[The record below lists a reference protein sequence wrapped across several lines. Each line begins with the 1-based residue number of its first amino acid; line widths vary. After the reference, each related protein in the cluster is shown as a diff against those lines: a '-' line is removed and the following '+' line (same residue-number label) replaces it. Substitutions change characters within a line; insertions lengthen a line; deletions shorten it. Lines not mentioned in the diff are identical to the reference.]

1 MPGLPDPNDGPLAGN
16 GRPYALWILLPIF
29 GLIAL
34 MAITMELTA
43 RPKPF
48 LFHEGGKASVPHRPA
63 EFSEVLAVDPLEG
76 LETAGPGEYP
86 IPALPLNEETFP
98 CSSCHAD
105 QAPDPTR
112 RELGFH
118 EDIVLA
124 HDEENRWCLDCHD
137 QQDRDRLRLASGRT
151 IPFEESYRLCGQCHG
166 TTYRDWRAGIHGK
179 RTGYWNGAKRYLLC
193 IHCHSPHSPR
203 FQPLKPLPPPV
214 RPEYYRPGSARGEG
228 GHAP

>member
-1 MPGLPDPNDGPLAGN
+1 MPGTPAPDSHGRPED
-16 GRPYALWILLPIF
+16 GRPYALLILLPLF

-34 MAITMELTA
+34 MALSMELAA
-43 RPKPF
+43 RPKPY
-48 LFHEGGKASVPHRPA
+48 LSHAGGKASVPHGPA
-63 EFSEVLAVDPLEG
+63 EFPEILETDPLEG
-76 LETAGPGEYP
+76 LADAGPGEYA
-86 IPALPLNEETFP
+86 IPALPLDEETWP

-105 QAPDPTR
+105 QPPDPNR

-124 HDEENRWCLDCHD
+124 HDQENRWCLDCHD
-137 QQDRDRLRLASGRT
+137 AEDRDRLRLASGRT

-179 RTGYWNGAKRYLLC
+179 RTGYWNGPKRYLLC

-203 FQPLKPLPPPV
+203 FRPLKPLPPPV
-214 RPEYYRPGSARGEG
+214 RPEFYRPGSPR
-228 GHAP
+228 P